1 MKASYDNTLLG
12 LSAEVGYRYNINSMF
27 YVEPQA
33 ELSYA
38 TALGDDFTAGNG
50 VRIRQDDYQSLV
62 GRLGARVGATFAQNK
77 GSVCLTASVKHDF
90 LGDADS
96 TATLGNVVKK
106 QDVNVGGTWFS
117 YGIGTQF
124 DMTDKLSVYGS
135 LERADGSD
143 YTENYRYNVGLR
155 YVW

>member
-1 MKASYDNTLLG
+1 M
-12 LSAEVGYRYNINSMF
+12 
-27 YVEPQA
+27 
-33 ELSYA
+33 
-38 TALGDDFTAGNG
+38 
-50 VRIRQDDYQSLV
+50 
-62 GRLGARVGATFAQNK
+62 
-77 GSVCLTASVKHDF
+77 TASVKHDF

-96 TATLGNVVKK
+96 TASLGNVVKK
-106 QDVNVGGTWFS
+106 QEFNAGGTWFS